1 VSILL
6 SKRETSVVDI
16 SNLTPAQLAKMLGK
30 PEGEAGRAVGE
41 MMNRVNAN
49 ITSAVYQRLMLRD
62 NDRVL
67 EIGFGNGRLLPELMG
82 LADEMTYLGLD
93 RAETMVTEATAHN
106 AELVAAGR
114 ASFRLG
120 SVEAIPCKDESFD
133 RTFAVNVVYFWPEPL
148 RALAEMRRVL
158 RPGGLSIIASAVTGP
173 GEEPPPFAKPE
184 YGFHRRNR
192 EALLALHRDAGFG
205 NVLVDDYSE
214 MAAAPDGSTR
224 KRSYAIILARP

>member
-1 VSILL
+1 M
-6 SKRETSVVDI
+6 VDI
-16 SNLTPAQLAKMLGK
+16 SNLAPAEMAGMLGK
-30 PEGEAGRAVGE
+30 PEGEVGRAVSE

-67 EIGFGNGRLLPELMG
+67 EIGFGNGRLMPALMA
-82 LADEMTYLGLD
+82 LADGMSYVGLD
-93 RAETMVTEATAHN
+93 RAETMVTEATAYN
-106 AELVAAGR
+106 ADIVAAGR

-120 SVEAIPCKDESFD
+120 SAEAIPCKDESFD
-133 RTFAVNVVYFWPEPL
+133 RAFAVNVVYFWPEPV

-158 RPGGLSIIASAVTGP
+158 RAGGLSIVASAVMGP
-173 GEEPPPFAKPE
+173 GEEPPPFARPE
-184 YGFHRRNR
+184 YGFHRRSR
-192 EALLALHRDAGFG
+192 EALLALHRDAGFS

-214 MAAAPDGSTR
+214 MASLPDGSAR